1 MHSQHESKVSV
12 FLVAANRLLR
22 EALARVLHAKG
33 NFHVIDA
40 CAPESGLLLR
50 IGAAHPDVV
59 LLEGENTLGSGLKF
73 VRELIRETPDL
84 RIVLLGMPD
93 DELTFLDA
101 VRSGACGYVL
111 QDAAALDVVS
121 AVRAAGNGET
131 FCPPRLC
138 MALFK
143 SYARQAAHVPSAK
156 MRMDFGLTR
165 REQQLLPM
173 IAQGM
178 TNKEIACSL
187 NLAEQTIKNHVHR
200 MLQRVGA
207 TDRLEVVEIVRVQG
221 AYVD

>member
-1 MHSQHESKVSV
+1 M
-12 FLVAANRLLR
+12 
-22 EALARVLHAKG
+22 
-33 NFHVIDA
+33 
-40 CAPESGLLLR
+40 
-50 IGAAHPDVV
+50 
-59 LLEGENTLGSGLKF
+59 
-73 VRELIRETPDL
+73 
-84 RIVLLGMPD
+84 
-93 DELTFLDA
+93 
-101 VRSGACGYVL
+101 
-111 QDAAALDVVS
+111 
-121 AVRAAGNGET
+121 
-131 FCPPRLC
+131 
-138 MALFK
+138 
-143 SYARQAAHVPSAK
+143 HVPSAK